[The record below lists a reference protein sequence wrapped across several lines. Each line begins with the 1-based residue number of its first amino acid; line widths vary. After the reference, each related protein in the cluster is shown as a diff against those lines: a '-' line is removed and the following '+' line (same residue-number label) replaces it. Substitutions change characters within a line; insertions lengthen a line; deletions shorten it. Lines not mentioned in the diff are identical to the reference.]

1 MVACA
6 LVQVSS
12 ASHAS
17 LSLEPRGRGIHRAAT
32 LTLAY
37 TIFVILFGAVVR
49 ITGSGAGCGQH
60 WPTCNGEI
68 AHLPRRLETLIEF
81 SHRITSAGAL
91 VAVLAFTVVAV
102 LGTPA
107 GHRLRRAAYA
117 TVALMVVEALI
128 GAALVL
134 FRLVAHDASKARA
147 VVMPAH
153 LLSTYALVA
162 VLTLAVL
169 WSAPARPRAAEPAG
183 PTAANRGLLLL
194 GALAI
199 VLVAATGAVTA
210 LGDTLFPPAA
220 ASLAGRFHEDQGAAA
235 NFLQRLRVLHPVF
248 AVATAFFVAHLATGQ
263 VSSVEPRVRDASRA
277 VLVFAGLQLV
287 AGTLNVILSAPGWL
301 QVVHLGLALGLWVS
315 FVTLTGATRDARV
328 CSAPDTARAERGSA
342 TPAA

>member
-6 LVQVSS
+6 HTQVSL
-12 ASHAS
+12 ASNA
-17 LSLEPRGRGIHRAAT
+17 LSLEPRGRRIHRAAT

-68 AHLPRRLETLIEF
+68 VQLPRRLETLIEF

-91 VAVLAFTVVAV
+91 IAVLAFTAIAV

-169 WSAPARPRAAEPAG
+169 WSAPVGPRSAEAAG
-183 PTAANRGLLLL
+183 STATNRGLLLL
-194 GALAI
+194 GAFAI

-248 AVATAFFVAHLATGQ
+248 AVATAFFVAHLAAARL
-263 VSSVEPRVRDASRA
+263 SSAEPRVRDASRA
-277 VLVFAGLQLV
+277 VLGFAGLQLL
-287 AGTLNVILSAPGWL
+287 AGTLNVVLSAPGWL

-315 FVTLTGATRDARV
+315 FVTLAGAAREVRASGAT
-328 CSAPDTARAERGSA
+328 DTASTARGSA
-342 TPAA
+342 APAA

>member
-1 MVACA
+1 VRARFK
-6 LVQVSS
+6 VSF
-12 ASHAS
+12 ASNHPDS
-17 LSLEPRGRGIHRAAT
+17 FVPRARGIHRAAT

-91 VAVLAFTVVAV
+91 IAVLAFTAVAV

-169 WSAPARPRAAEPAG
+169 WSAPVRPRVPGAMGA
-183 PTAANRGLLLL
+183 TAANRGLLLL

-220 ASLAGRFHEDQGAAA
+220 ASLAGRIHEDQGAAA

-248 AVATAFFVAHLATGQ
+248 AVATAFFVAHLAAGQ
-263 VSSVEPRVRDASRA
+263 VSSPERRVRAAGRA
-277 VLVFAGLQLV
+277 VLGFAALQLV
-287 AGTLNVILSAPGWL
+287 AGTLNVVLSAPGWL
-301 QVVHLGLALGLWVS
+301 QVVHLGLALGLWIS
-315 FVTLTGATRDARV
+315 FVTLAGATRDLRTSRA
-328 CSAPDTARAERGSA
+328 ADAATASGSA
-342 TPAA
+342 APAA